1 MNVIRDFDLVFKKH
15 NSKNKITNKPDFLI
29 PDSILNIDDKLTYV
43 QKYIMEKLNLDHI
56 KYYEVLTRCLTR
68 DENRKH
74 FRVTNETSKLKFIH
88 VNEIVSNRLFTDSY
102 SSTMIHGYIKNNF
115 NQLNDEEIRPDM
127 NDLLFQNIG
136 SRYTT
141 DVEHMYSTFNR
152 ILADSID
159 ESLEEALD

>member
-1 MNVIRDFDLVFKKH
+1 M
-15 NSKNKITNKPDFLI
+15 
-29 PDSILNIDDKLTYV
+29 
-43 QKYIMEKLNLDHI
+43 
-56 KYYEVLTRCLTR
+56 
-68 DENRKH
+68 
-74 FRVTNETSKLKFIH
+74 
-88 VNEIVSNRLFTDSY
+88 Y